1 MRAASGLV
9 TTGII
14 PGMTEFHDK
23 LDLTQELHT
32 TERTPAVLFA
42 ARVLERGLQQVATG
56 GWATASR
63 SLDALSATVL
73 HRVRGE
79 GNDHVIAEHDGMLVQ
94 LGLYSGWIQV
104 QVAGGDAERTATVMA
119 ELKQTFPPPDPSST
133 HKVNVQFWTY
143 GQHGPFPSNREVSV
157 PEWRDLED
165 NYALGARQ
173 QLDTLMRDFRPAHGG
188 QLILWHGE
196 AGTGKTFALRALAW
210 EWRDWCEFNYIVDPD
225 SFFGEHADYLMSVLT
240 QPGYADMP
248 DPRMMQMAA
257 ASGYVPRGGRPDDG
271 DEGSEAWRLL
281 VLEDTGELLTPD
293 AKSVIGQGLSR
304 FLNVVDG
311 LIGQGLRVLV
321 LVTTNEPIRALH
333 PAVARPG
340 RCAAN
345 IEFEPLT
352 PEESSAWFEQH
363 GSPERT
369 AVPLTLAELYAK
381 LEGREVGDLP
391 PAGFGG

>member
-1 MRAASGLV
+1 MEARPGLV

-14 PGMTEFHDK
+14 RSVTGFNDK

-63 SLDALSATVL
+63 SLDALSANLL

-79 GNDHVIAEHDGMLVQ
+79 GTDHVIAERDGTLVQ
-94 LGLYSGWIQV
+94 LGLYSGWIQA
-104 QVAGGDAERTATVMA
+104 QVAGDDAEQAAAVMA
-119 ELKQTFPPPDPSST
+119 ELKDAFPPPDPSST

-143 GQHGPFPSNREVSV
+143 GQHGPISSNREVSV

-165 NYALGARQ
+165 NYGSPARE
-173 QLDTLMRDFRPAHGG
+173 QLETLMREFRPAHGG

-210 EWRDWCEFNYIVDPD
+210 EWQDWCEFNYIVDPD

-240 QPGYADMP
+240 QPGYAEMP
-248 DPRMMQMAA
+248 DPRFMRMAA
-257 ASGYVPRGGRPDDG
+257 ASGYVPHHGPSED
-271 DEGSEAWRLL
+271 DEGSKAWRLL

-352 PEESSAWFEQH
+352 SGEASAWFERN
-363 GSPERT
+363 GSSERPAA
-369 AVPLTLAELYAK
+369 AVTLAELYAR
-381 LEGREVGDLP
+381 LEGRQVGEVP
-391 PAGFGG
+391 PAGFAG

>member
-1 MRAASGLV
+1 MKAESGLV

-42 ARVLERGLQQVATG
+42 ARVLERGLKQVATG

-63 SLDALSATVL
+63 SLDGLSATLL

-79 GNDHVIAEHDGMLVQ
+79 GTDHVVAEHDGTIVQ
-94 LGLYSGWIQV
+94 LGLYSGWIQA
-104 QVAGGDAERTATVMA
+104 QVAADDAGRAAAVMV
-119 ELKQTFPPPDPSST
+119 ELKETFPPPDPSST

-143 GQHGPFPSNREVSV
+143 GKQGPISSNREVSV
-157 PEWRDLED
+157 PEWRDLKD
-165 NYALGARQ
+165 NYGSTARQ
-173 QLDTLMRDFRPAHGG
+173 QLDSLMRDFRPAHGG

-210 EWRDWCEFNYIVDPD
+210 EWQDWCEFNYIVDPD

-240 QPGYADMP
+240 QPGYAEMP
-248 DPRMMQMAA
+248 DPRFMRMAA
-257 ASGYVPRGGRPDDG
+257 ASGYVPHRGPSEDE
-271 DEGSEAWRLL
+271 EGSKAWRLL

-293 AKSVIGQGLSR
+293 ARSVIGQGLSR

-321 LVTTNEPIRALH
+321 LVTTNEPIKALH

-352 PEESSAWFEQH
+352 AEEASAWFERM
-363 GSPERT
+363 GSDNRT
-369 AVPLTLAELYAK
+369 DASLTLAELYAR
-381 LEGREVGDLP
+381 LEGREVGDVP
-391 PAGFGG
+391 PAGFAG